1 MFEYASISEREI
13 MKDVSYLFLTISP
26 AIAAALMLIMLGPEA
41 YLPVSAV
48 LLNYY
53 FAVGVGWLT
62 SPFVG
67 LATGISPWLLIILLV
82 YVATQSSFFVTV
94 NYDLLE
100 KIPLLGRFAK
110 RTRKKAEKVIK
121 KHDFAKDITYFSIF
135 WLMFLPLF
143 GTGPIVMSF
152 VGRILALRWWKVWIT
167 ISLSAVMRYSF
178 VVIVVY
184 YGLF

>member
-1 MFEYASISEREI
+1 MFENIQIPEREI
-13 MKDVSYLFLTISP
+13 VQDVSYLFLTISP
-26 AIAAALMLIMLGPEA
+26 AFTAAIFIILLGPSV

-53 FAVGVGWLT
+53 FAIGVGWVT
-62 SPFVG
+62 ASYVG
-67 LATGISPWLLIILLV
+67 LATGITPWLLMILLV
-82 YVATQSSFFVTV
+82 FVAVQSSFFVTV

-100 KIPLLGRFAK
+100 KIPLLGRLFV
-110 RTRKKAEKVIK
+110 RTRKKAESVID
-121 KHDFAKDITYFSIF
+121 KHDLAKDISYIGIF
-135 WLMFLPLF
+135 WLMFLPVF

-152 VGRILALRWWKVWIT
+152 AGRILALQWWKVWLT
-167 ISLSAVMRYSF
+167 ISLSAMVRYSL